1 MTRTI
6 SAAMIVR
13 DEEDGLERAI
23 RSVQQL
29 ESVDEIVVV
38 DTGSTDR
45 TVEIARNLGARV
57 FEESWTG
64 DFAYHR
70 NRCQDRCSNDW
81 VFFIDGDEDLQDVG
95 DIEERLQ
102 TGGCDGLAMTIRC
115 VVNGRV
121 EEELVA
127 IRLYDRTRARWKYA
141 VHEQLLGLE
150 EVVSTRALLMAEYDR
165 SFEASTRTRLDRLL
179 RHAAEVPDDSHYA
192 FFVARSYRS
201 LHDFESVVKWAGKYL
216 RLDSGEPREAEV
228 LVWLV
233 EAALHEGDFDRAR
246 TVLDAALKR
255 HPNYP
260 DLLHLQVTLAVYR
273 WWEASSLG
281 DPRYVAVSRR
291 TSQYVDNLEQA
302 IELLGLP
309 LGIVDDGAP

>member
-13 DEEDGLERAI
+13 DEEAGLERAI

-29 ESVDEIVVV
+29 EAVDEIVVV

-45 TVEIARNLGARV
+45 TVDIARSLGARV

-70 NRCQDRCSNDW
+70 NRCQDRCTHDW
-81 VFFIDGDEDLQDVG
+81 VLFIDGDEELQDVG
-95 DIEERLQ
+95 DIAEQLR
-102 TGGCDGLAMTIRC
+102 TDDCDGLAMTIRC
-115 VVNGRV
+115 VANGRV

-127 IRLYDRTRARWKYA
+127 IRLYDRTRARWKYP
-141 VHEQLLGLE
+141 VHEQLLGLDDI
-150 EVVSTRALLMAEYDR
+150 VPTRALLMAEYDQ
-165 SFEASTRTRLDRLL
+165 SFETSTRTRLDRLL
-179 RHAAEVPDDSHYA
+179 QHAAKEPGDSHYP
-192 FFVARSYRS
+192 FFIARSYRS
-201 LHDFESVVKWAGKYL
+201 LHDFESVVRWAGEYL

-233 EAALHEGDFDRAR
+233 EAAFHEGDLDRAR
-246 TVLDAALKR
+246 AVLDAALQR

-260 DLLHLQVTLAVYR
+260 DLLHLQMTLAAYR
-273 WWEASSLG
+273 WWEASTRG

-291 TSQYVDNLEQA
+291 TSQYVADLAQA

-309 LGIVDDGAP
+309 LGIVDDGAR